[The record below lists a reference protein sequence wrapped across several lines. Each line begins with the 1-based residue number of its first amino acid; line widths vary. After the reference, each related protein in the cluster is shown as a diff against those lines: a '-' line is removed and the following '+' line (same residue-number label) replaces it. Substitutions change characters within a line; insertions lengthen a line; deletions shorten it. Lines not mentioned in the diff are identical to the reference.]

1 MCVSLGNVTG
11 ICLMVWCV
19 IKQAKWYVIWSVAH
33 VLRIQ
38 EIEGLQGTQEELV
51 VIARGVLVMEL
62 VVGVDLDC

>member
-1 MCVSLGNVTG
+1 
-11 ICLMVWCV
+11 MVWCV

-33 VLRIQ
+33 VLTIQ

-51 VIARGVLVMEL
+51 IIARGVLVMEL